1 MCYTMRMSGIVI
13 VFIRQQHQSQREKT
27 NGIYSAAIRRG
38 WQIQPV
44 DSVFDPATFRDQKR
58 IWSPLG
64 CLIDDSALPYEGALP
79 RRIAKNELL
88 GVPTVLLGRD
98 STRRRQVFDCSV
110 QNTRGPAI
118 AAVQILREIGISD
131 FAYVGDPNHPSWSIE
146 RGRHFAKATETW
158 QCQTYGGADPSSP
171 TGQAELTAWIHDL
184 HKPSGVLL
192 GADHLAMPFYAA
204 VKRTNLTIGKD
215 LFVVGVDDDERLCTT
230 LSPSLTSIKPNF
242 FKAGYNGIE
251 ILAQRLEDS
260 SQPPQ
265 YVTYEAKEIVRRAS
279 TFRQMSD
286 KRVSTGLLYITEH
299 GQERISSEDV
309 AREMGCC
316 RRLAEKLFIRHTGK
330 SILNTIR
337 EGRLE
342 KAKSLLENSDYPIDD
357 IPLMCG
363 YHSLPHF
370 KVYFREQTGMTM
382 RDWRRRHR
390 QSASIIARKA
400 SISSAVI
407 PQSFR

>member
-1 MCYTMRMSGIVI
+1 MTGIVL

-38 WQIQPV
+38 WQIQLI
-44 DSVFDPATFRDQKR
+44 DSVFDPVTFREQKR
-58 IWSPLG
+58 TWSPIG
-64 CLIDDSALPYEGALP
+64 CLIDDSAIPYEGKVQ
-79 RRIAKNELL
+79 RRIVKTELL
-88 GVPTVLLGRD
+88 GVPTVILGRD
-98 STRRRQVFDCSV
+98 TTRRRQVFDCSV

-118 AAVQILREIGISD
+118 AAVHILREIGIVN
-131 FAYVGDPNHPSWSIE
+131 FAFVGDPGHPIWSIE
-146 RGRHFAKATETW
+146 RGRHFAKATGTW
-158 QCQTYGGADPSSP
+158 QCQTYDGADPGSP
-171 TGQAELTAWIHDL
+171 AGQNELESWIRNL
-184 HKPSGVLL
+184 HKPSGILL

-204 VKRTNLTIGKD
+204 VKRTGLSIGKD

-230 LSPSLTSIKPNF
+230 LSPSLTSVKPNF

-251 ILAQRLEDS
+251 ILAHRLEDPS
-260 SQPPQ
+260 LPPQ
-265 YVTYEAKEIVRRAS
+265 YVIYEAKEIIRRAS
-279 TFRQMSD
+279 TVRQMSD
-286 KRVSTGLLYITEH
+286 KRISAGLLYITEH
-299 GQERISSEDV
+299 GQERIGSEDV

-342 KAKSLLENSDYPIDD
+342 KAKSLLENTDYPIDD
-357 IPLMCG
+357 IPAMCG

-382 RDWRRRHR
+382 RDWRKRHR
-390 QSASIIARKA
+390 QAKA
-400 SISSAVI
+400 
-407 PQSFR
+407 